1 MAQPSPKRQK
11 LDDDAPPPLLPSR
24 SIASLVSPKK
34 GIAAA
39 QDGRSSA
46 LSAAHSPAAA
56 HREIIQL
63 DLDQFYVAASR
74 IRDPSLVGLPIGIK
88 QKGILA
94 TASYEARA
102 LGVQKLASVREAVKR
117 CPELILVNG
126 EDLSFFRKLSQR
138 VWRLVRGIVWQGRV
152 EKLGLDELFCDV
164 SLRLLLREYCSVRRS
179 MLTTSFG
186 CPYSTTHTH

>member
-11 LDDDAPPPLLPSR
+11 LDDAPLPHPSR
-24 SIASLVSPKK
+24 SIASLVSPTR
-34 GIAAA
+34 GVAAA

-46 LSAAHSPAAA
+46 LPSAESTALA

-138 VWRLVRGIVWQGRV
+138 VWRLVRGIIWQGRV

-164 SLRLLLREYCSVRRS
+164 SSDLL
-179 MLTTSFG
+179 
-186 CPYSTTHTH
+186 HTK